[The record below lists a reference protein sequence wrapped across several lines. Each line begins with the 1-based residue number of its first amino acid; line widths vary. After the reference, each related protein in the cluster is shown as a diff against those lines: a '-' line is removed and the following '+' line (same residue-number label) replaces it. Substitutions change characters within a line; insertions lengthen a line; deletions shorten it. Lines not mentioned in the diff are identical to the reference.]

1 MKELSRGVLYAVP
14 LAPDIY
20 YFFSMNTMQVFAQVN
35 WIAVVLGAM
44 FSMLLGFL
52 WYGPLFGK
60 LWLRSIGKKQEE
72 LSSNAGMYVFAFLAA
87 LVSAYVLA
95 VLVAALGVTVW
106 WRGAVLGALVSVGIG
121 SMAALVNGIFHRN
134 SGVAWLLFA
143 LYQLVLNTAE
153 GLVFTVWR
161 L

>member
-1 MKELSRGVLYAVP
+1 
-14 LAPDIY
+14 
-20 YFFSMNTMQVFAQVN
+20 
-35 WIAVVLGAM
+35 
-44 FSMLLGFL
+44 MLLGFL

-95 VLVAALGVTVW
+95 VLVTALGATVW
-106 WRGAVLGALVSVGIG
+106 WQGAFLGAVVSVGIG
-121 SMAALVNGIFHRN
+121 SMAALVNGIFHRM

-153 GLVFTVWR
+153 GLVFAVWR